1 MRSARREPALWP
13 AACTWAVLVLAVV
26 ACWLHGRGSGSASG
40 AGRVAAGRMATD
52 HVAAGRMATDHVA
65 AGRMATDHVAA
76 GRVCRSELPRGMELS
91 CGTYGFGDLRYACPA
106 KTHDGVR
113 CVRTSQVTVR
123 NSGRSRVYVTY
134 IAGPRPGVLDEGP
147 RRTLGPG
154 RAATLRPGGGR
165 LLFDITLRGA
175 ANGPSSLE
183 VVRVR

>member
-1 MRSARREPALWP
+1 MRSARRGPALWP

-40 AGRVAAGRMATD
+40 AGR
-52 HVAAGRMATDHVA
+52 VA